1 MPLPPKKLCISI
13 LRRVAQE
20 ANARFAGLGFIC
32 YSDLD
37 SLDHAPMT
45 VPQAEVVTLPARGL
59 DAVSSFLVRVSCFDS
74 PLHDGFHLI
83 STATMTLTHA
93 CQFVAP
99 AIPSK
104 YHIAGLPAGAR
115 HAAALLASTATGI
128 DAAGL
133 MTASGMAFVYVS
145 GSRVIEEQLR

>member
-1 MPLPPKKLCISI
+1 MPPSPETLCISI

-20 ANARFAGLGFIC
+20 ADARFAGLGIIC
-32 YSDLD
+32 YSDLV
-37 SLDHAPMT
+37 SLAYAPMT
-45 VPQAEVVTLPARGL
+45 VPQTEVVSLPARGL
-59 DAVSSFLVRVSCFDS
+59 DSLSSFLVRVSCFDS

-83 STATMTLTHA
+83 STTTMTLTHA

-99 AIPSK
+99 SIPSK

-115 HAAALLASTATGI
+115 HAAALLASAAPGI

-133 MTASGMAFVYVS
+133 LTASGMAFVYAS
-145 GSRVIEEQLR
+145 GSRVIEEKLR